1 MTKSVGISLNGRQHP
16 MQSAT
21 LLLAILHF
29 TSAVDAAFGLMKRPQ
44 FFGRDTIGDIRYDKL
59 GTAN

>member
-1 MTKSVGISLNGRQHP
+1 